1 MSIPRL
7 NVSGMTELSE
17 ERRTRRLAW
26 PGSRRLRTFL
36 IATFALSWGAG
47 ITFVLLSEP
56 IERIFPSGRGS

>member
-1 MSIPRL
+1 
-7 NVSGMTELSE
+7 MTELSE